1 MPNIHSIPMI
11 EFLFWEGCPSHERA
25 LAELTAELERQGI
38 NRDQLRITEIET
50 EVDAQREH
58 FIGSPTIR
66 VDGKDIFDPGD
77 TPYGLDCRVY
87 FRRDGRASP
96 LPDPDDLRDAIAQL
110 KGI

>member
-1 MPNIHSIPMI
+1 MI
-11 EFLFWEGCPSHERA
+11 EFLYWEGCPSHERA
-25 LAELTAELERQGI
+25 LADLTALLNED
-38 NRDQLRITEIET
+38 DQLRITEILT
-50 EVDAQREH
+50 VADAQRER

-66 VDGKDIFDPGD
+66 INGKDIVDPGD

-110 KGI
+110 KGS

>member
-1 MPNIHSIPMI
+1 VI

-25 LAELTAELERQGI
+25 LGDLTALIDEFAI
-38 NRDQLRITEIET
+38 PRDQLSVT
-50 EVDAQREH
+50 EVKTDADAQRER

-87 FRRDGRASP
+87 FKRDGRASP
-96 LPDPDDLRDAIAQL
+96 LPDPDDLREAIAQA
-110 KGI
+110 KGT

>member
-1 MPNIHSIPMI
+1 VI
-11 EFLFWEGCPSHERA
+11 EFLYWEGCPSHERA
-25 LAELTAELERQGI
+25 LADLTALLNED
-38 NRDQLRITEIET
+38 DQLRITEILT
-50 EVDAQREH
+50 VADAQRER

-66 VDGKDIFDPGD
+66 INGKDIVDPGD

-110 KGI
+110 KGS

>member
-1 MPNIHSIPMI
+1 MI
-11 EFLFWEGCPSHERA
+11 DFLFWEGCPSHQRA
-25 LAELTAELERQGI
+25 LSELHDLLEELAI
-38 NRDQLRITEIET
+38 SADQLNITEVKT
-50 EVDAQREH
+50 EADAQREH

-66 VDGKDIFDPGD
+66 LDGKDIVEPGD

-110 KGI
+110 KGT

>member
-1 MPNIHSIPMI
+1 VI

-25 LAELTAELERQGI
+25 LSDLKAELEFQEI
-38 NRDQLRITEIET
+38 QPDELRVIEIKT
-50 EVDAQREH
+50 DDDAQREH

-87 FRRDGRASP
+87 FKRDGRASP
-96 LPDPDDLRDAIAQL
+96 LPDPEDLRDLIAQT